1 MVTATCLKSNVCA
14 CVCVCGGGGGDEYVL
29 GHKFDTMFIMARAGQ
44 CVSWGGVI
52 VGVWMGCWEE
62 GGGGGHEMMLLL
74 FMFIFLI
81 YC

>member
-1 MVTATCLKSNVCA
+1 MCVR
-14 CVCVCGGGGGDEYVL
+14 VCVWGGGGGGKGEYVL
-29 GHKFDTMFIMARAGQ
+29 GHKFDTKFIMARAGQ

-62 GGGGGHEMMLLL
+62 GGGGGRSRDDVLPCILLL